1 MDPYDDNRASYDIEV
16 DAYDQ
21 QERGA
26 ARNDMDFNSF
36 YQKKFE

>member
-1 MDPYDDNRASYDIEV
+1 MDPYEDNRASYDI
-16 DAYDQ
+16 DGFNDQ